1 MLLQFP
7 REKDKYTNPH
17 DVYCPFEYGKT
28 PVNHCEAVRVFLA
41 STLTE
46 IEETRDLVPMAPI
59 FRNVPQALQTK
70 IHTEN
75 RKQTF
80 PEWQLRKGES
90 SKEMMSVEKELK
102 KTIENLESH
111 QDNILDD
118 MIEFNDEMGK
128 DSITNWIN
136 LVRREERLRELLND
150 QKKS

>member
-28 PVNHCEAVRVFLA
+28 PVNHCEAVRVFSA

-70 IHTEN
+70 TSYG
-75 RKQTF
+75 KQ
-80 PEWQLRKGES
+80 
-90 SKEMMSVEKELK
+90 
-102 KTIENLESH
+102 KTN
-111 QDNILDD
+111 
-118 MIEFNDEMGK
+118 
-128 DSITNWIN
+128 
-136 LVRREERLRELLND
+136 VP
-150 QKKS
+150 